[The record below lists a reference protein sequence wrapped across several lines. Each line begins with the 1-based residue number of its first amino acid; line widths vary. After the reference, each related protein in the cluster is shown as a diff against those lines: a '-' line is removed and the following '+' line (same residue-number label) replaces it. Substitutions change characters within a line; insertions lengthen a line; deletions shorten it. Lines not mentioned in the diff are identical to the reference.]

1 MACSQGIRNTV
12 SCNRNENNIAMY
24 FDDVEAIF
32 ALDMFSER
40 NVYEV
45 WLRDELKRR
54 SLHLLDNLS
63 YCLIQAPKN
72 FQVYLAGF
80 KPMTLTMP
88 MWCSNQLSNEAT
100 QM

>member
-12 SCNRNENNIAMY
+12 SCNRNENNITMY

-63 YCLIQAPKN
+63 YCLIHAPEN
-72 FQVYLAGF
+72 FQLTF
-80 KPMTLTMP
+80 TMP
-88 MWCSNQLSNEAT
+88 M
-100 QM
+100 

>member
-12 SCNRNENNIAMY
+12 SCNRNENNITMY
-24 FDDVEAIF
+24 FDVVEAIF
-32 ALDMFSER
+32 ALDMFRER

-63 YCLIQAPKN
+63 YCLIRAPEN
-72 FQVYLAGF
+72 FQAFLAGF
-80 KPMTLTMP
+80 EPITFTMP
-88 MWCSNQLSNEAT
+88 MQCSNQQSNEAT

>member
-12 SCNRNENNIAMY
+12 SCNRNESNIAMY

-54 SLHLLDNLS
+54 SLYLLDNLS
-63 YCLIQAPKN
+63 YCLIHAPEN
-72 FQVYLAGF
+72 FQVFLAGF
-80 KPMTLTMP
+80 EPMTFTMP
-88 MWCSNQLSNEAT
+88 M
-100 QM
+100 

>member
-12 SCNRNENNIAMY
+12 SCNRNENNIAMH

-54 SLHLLDNLS
+54 SLYLLENLS
-63 YCLIQAPKN
+63 YYLIHTPKN

-80 KPMTLTMP
+80 ELMTLTMP
-88 MWCSNQLSNEAT
+88 M
-100 QM
+100 